1 MLQGQGGAG
10 APQCALLRLSLRANK
25 LLDAGL
31 KALVEALVAGGR
43 AGACR
48 LEALDV
54 ASNSLS
60 VACVEDVCALLGA
73 LPSLQARKVIQLA
86 EANPT
91 DAFEYRYDER
101 NPFVVCNGSM
111 LPIYRGSALVR
122 STYSKAAYS
131 PEFKGKL
138 CAIDGMSEIGGEAP
152 GLEES
157 FFLDA

>member
-1 MLQGQGGAG
+1 MPHQRGVWHPCVHAFGSRWRRGGGKSRHA
-10 APQCALLRLSLRANK
+10 R
-25 LLDAGL
+25 
-31 KALVEALVAGGR
+31 
-43 AGACR
+43 
-48 LEALDV
+48 
-54 ASNSLS
+54 
-60 VACVEDVCALLGA
+60 ACV
-73 LPSLQARKVIQLA
+73 LPLLQARKVIQLG

-138 CAIDGMSEIGGEAP
+138 CDIDGMSEIGGEAP
-152 GLEES
+152 GLEEA
-157 FFLDA
+157 FCLDA